1 MSSKILLRIAAVLMF
16 LHTIGHTMGALTWK
30 KTTNPALSALVSS
43 MQQNQFIFMG
53 RKVSIALF
61 YDGYGITMIA
71 VLLLV
76 CVILWMLSNEHPS
89 PIAIKVKW
97 VFGIFLLLL
106 AIVEFIYFFPFAAV
120 FSLLAGICTLSARY
134 RYTKN

>member
-30 KTTNPALSALVSS
+30 KTTNPFLSAMVSS
-43 MQQNQFIFMG
+43 MEQNQFIFMG

-61 YDGYGITMIA
+61 YDGYGISMIA

-76 CVILWMLSNEHPS
+76 SVLLWILSGEPPS
-89 PIAIKVKW
+89 LLAVKLKW
-97 VFGIFLLLL
+97 ALGIFLLLL
-106 AIVEFIYFFPFAAV
+106 ALFEFIYFFPFAAV
-120 FSLLAGICTLSARY
+120 FSLLAGVCVVLARY
-134 RYTKN
+134 KFIP

>member
-30 KTTNPALSALVSS
+30 KTTNPVLSAMVSS
-43 MQQNQFIFMG
+43 MEQNQFIFMG

-61 YDGYGITMIA
+61 YDGYGISMIA

-76 CVILWMLSNEHPS
+76 SVLLWILSGEPPS
-89 PIAIKVKW
+89 LLAVKLKW
-97 VFGIFLLLL
+97 ALGIFLLLL
-106 AIVEFIYFFPFAAV
+106 ALFEFIYFFPFAAV
-120 FSLLAGICTLSARY
+120 FSLLAGVCVVLARY
-134 RYTKN
+134 KFIP